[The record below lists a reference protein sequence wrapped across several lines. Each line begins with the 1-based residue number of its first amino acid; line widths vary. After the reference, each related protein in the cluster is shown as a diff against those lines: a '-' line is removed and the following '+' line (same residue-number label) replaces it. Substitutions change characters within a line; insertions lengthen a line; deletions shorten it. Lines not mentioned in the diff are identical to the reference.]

1 MHRLEN
7 IKNVFLGKDSEY
19 YLENLNIL
27 DELNKFVQLDIP
39 FSDLN
44 NNENFNKHI
53 EKIDGVNI
61 IGFMNSV
68 IGLGHTSRLIIST
81 LDRLKIPYFL
91 VEIEVAID
99 KSSNYKTI
107 DKTVFDTNIVCIN
120 PDIITDA
127 ITDKYLKGKRNIGVW
142 AWELEEVPIKWVNE
156 SINYEKIWTISKF
169 CKDIFTDKLI
179 NKNVEYIDFPV
190 NYLKCDKEI
199 AREHFNIDKNKFI
212 FLFLFDYNSDLDR
225 KNVFNLIKVFNNT
238 FSDNE
243 DVLLVLKTHSLPD
256 DNVLD
261 IDYDNIIVIR
271 EVLSLNDKNILMNIS
286 DVYISLH
293 RTEGYGLTMLES
305 IMLEKPV
312 ICTNYSG
319 NLDFCDKDYVELV
332 DGEMIKVDENCFY
345 NTRFEYE
352 SENVYWF
359 EPDLNEASKKM
370 IEVYNNIKYYE
381 ERASKYKDI
390 MNNKINEDVLLEFVK
405 TNLYKQT

>member
-142 AWELEEVPIKWVNE
+142 AWELEEVPIKWINE